1 MIGYQWLAVLSLL
14 VWSAADTTTGQPDKA
29 GWAFGLGLER
39 IAMVLFNIPDIRL
52 FWSNDDRFLSQFKS
66 GKITQFQSYSKYPPC
81 YKDMS
86 FWLPAGTIDISSS
99 SVEGSTTATSSG
111 AGAGAGAA
119 AAGGKG
125 RIFHEND
132 YCEIVREVAGDLVEN
147 VTLVSRTSDFL
158 SSSLL
163 TAFS

>member
-1 MIGYQWLAVLSLL
+1 MNHV
-14 VWSAADTTTGQPDKA
+14 GQPDKA

-52 FWSNDDRFLSQFKS
+52 FWSKDERFLSQFKS
-66 GKITQFQSYSKYPPC
+66 GKITQFQPYSKYPPC

-86 FWLPAGTIDISSS
+86 FWLPTGTIDLSPGSSS
-99 SVEGSTTATSSG
+99 GADSASSVGAGTG
-111 AGAGAGAA
+111 AGAG

-147 VTLVSRTSDFL
+147 VTLVSPAHLHPPFPTHHL
-158 SSSLL
+158 S
-163 TAFS
+163 